1 MHNTG
6 VTESVIF
13 MKFVQFRLHSIIL
26 NYNYFVH
33 NSVDQLMI
41 FFFPFEFNGAGVG
54 VGWWVVSFS
63 KIRTFTGG
71 SFLCGNGRARGRTTG
86 KGVQKR
92 QSYANVIIELWISD
106 NHYTSGHNFLY
117 FEMYILKRKWKQ

>member
-41 FFFPFEFNGAGVG
+41 FFPSRIQRSGSWGGVM
-54 VGWWVVSFS
+54 
-63 KIRTFTGG
+63 G
-71 SFLCGNGRARGRTTG
+71 SFFFKNTNVHRG
-86 KGVQKR
+86 V
-92 QSYANVIIELWISD
+92 LP
-106 NHYTSGHNFLY
+106 L
-117 FEMYILKRKWKQ
+117 RKWTSKEDDGEGGPKKAILCERNN